1 MSRHISNPKSIPSP
15 YPIHF
20 AHGDSAR
27 RLGKV
32 CATIA
37 VVFALAGF
45 DSDLPLRP
53 TAISDNPDANTM
65 TTAEYVAAQTANPH
79 ATASVDPSLDLALGL
94 QYQQV
99 GRLDLAEPFYRKAM
113 TDGKSVRPAFAAVE
127 ESGSQTVA
135 EIACKRL
142 EIGYGAGF
150 CELQKDRATDVRSA
164 DNPPGT
170 QGK

>member
-1 MSRHISNPKSIPSP
+1 MSRHISSPKSILSP
-15 YPIHF
+15 HPVR
-20 AHGDSAR
+20 SAR
-27 RLGKV
+27 NDAAQRLGKV
-32 CATIA
+32 CGTIA

-45 DSDLPLRP
+45 DSDPPLRP
-53 TAISDNPDANTM
+53 TAISDNPNANTM
-65 TTAEYVAAQTANPH
+65 TTEEYVAVQTANPH
-79 ATASVDPSLDLALGL
+79 ATASVDPSLELALGL

-99 GRLDLAEPFYRKAM
+99 GRLDLAEPYYRKAM

-127 ESGSQTVA
+127 GSGSQTVA

-150 CELQKDRATDVRSA
+150 CESQKDRATDVRSA
-164 DNPPGT
+164 DNPPGP